1 MPGSGPRASSLGGCV
16 SSLNVSGAA
25 WRLRLCEAHFCPLG
39 FRTGVSAASAQRLQ
53 FQGPLGSPCESAA
66 AEGAW
71 VWPRYQPGA
80 PRVGPRDS
88 VCRLEFHLGH
98 VPCQMVSRDGV
109 TRSQRSP
116 PTRPHQGP
124 ENGGCRA
131 GRDAGWLAGN
141 RFAGWVCFRGSGPL
155 GASSLFFHHLSLH
168 SHSLHSSP
176 SRPSS
181 LTPLSAHKPPHL
193 EGRDQVSRIWFP
205 RVLQRVSLE
214 KVLYKDL
221 PNERS
226 RSWFQA

>member
-1 MPGSGPRASSLGGCV
+1 MVPGSRPRASGLGGCV
-16 SSLNVSGAA
+16 SSLNVSVAA
-25 WRLRLCEAHFCPLG
+25 WGLRLCEAHFCPLG

-109 TRSQRSP
+109 TGSQRSP
-116 PTRPHQGP
+116 PTHPHQGP

-131 GRDAGWLAGN
+131 GRDAAGWLGTGLRGGSASGAAGPW
-141 RFAGWVCFRGSGPL
+141 GLP
-155 GASSLFFHHLSLH
+155 ASSFTTLSPLP
-168 SHSLHSSP
+168 LPPLLPIQTIIFDPTVCPQTPSP
-176 SRPSS
+176 
-181 LTPLSAHKPPHL
+181 
-193 EGRDQVSRIWFP
+193 
-205 RVLQRVSLE
+205 
-214 KVLYKDL
+214 
-221 PNERS
+221 
-226 RSWFQA
+226 